1 MSAAM
6 PHTPA
11 NSESIPT
18 GENATH
24 VAYHAVLDHA
34 SDYLYQVSV
43 AQLRE
48 HLEVLTGAAGL
59 TSAGAPLPSIS
70 FDDGYRSDFEHAFPL
85 LQACGLQ
92 ATFFVLPGMIG
103 VSADCISWQQA
114 KLMISAGHRIESH
127 GWSHGMLTQY
137 STAELEREIIA
148 SKLEIENR
156 LGRPVTSL
164 SAPGGRWDERV
175 VELCA
180 QAGYE
185 TLFHSNPWAPARR
198 INGVWVSGRLMVT
211 RKMRG
216 IDLLRFVNAGR
227 IDRLRQRAKFAAK
240 RSVRKALGEDFYH
253 ALWCRLARFRPN
265 DGIELNM
272 DLERSVSPE

>member
-1 MSAAM
+1 MNVAM
-6 PHTPA
+6 PHILA
-11 NSESIPT
+11 NAESVST

-24 VAYHAVLDHA
+24 VTYHAVLLHA

-48 HLEVLTGAAGL
+48 HLEVLRGAAGR
-59 TSAGAPLPSIS
+59 TSADTPLPSIS

-85 LQACGLQ
+85 LQACGFK

-103 VSADCISWQQA
+103 TSADCISWQQA
-114 KLMISAGHRIESH
+114 KLMASAGHRIESH

-137 STAELEREIIA
+137 SAAELEREILA

-164 SAPGGRWDERV
+164 SAPGGRWDGRV

-180 QAGYE
+180 RAGYE

-198 INGVWVSGRLMVT
+198 IDGVRVCGRLMVT
-211 RKMRG
+211 RNMRG
-216 IDLLRFVNAGR
+216 IDLLRFGNTGSIR
-227 IDRLRQRAKFAAK
+227 RLRQRAQFIAK
-240 RSVRKALGEDFYH
+240 RSIRVVLGEDFYH
-253 ALWCRLARFRPN
+253 ALWCRLAKFRPN
-265 DGIELNM
+265 EGIELNT